1 MPRPRSS
8 VVSVVSRSAIV
19 AAACA
24 CALVA
29 FVVAGCG
36 TGSSGQQTPK
46 RTSATP
52 HAAVVAANGLAVDLL
67 QRLGKPDENTVFS
80 PYSVQAALAMV
91 DAGAA
96 GETASQMN
104 KVLRASS
111 AAALDASNATLAND
125 LQGATHASGGAD
137 AKHGVNLSIAN
148 SLWLQ
153 TGFTPKHT
161 FTDALTRYFAASA
174 QQLDFAKDSEGA
186 RGTINKW
193 VADRTAGHIQGLMPP
208 GSITGDTKL
217 VLANAVYLKSHWEYP
232 FDRNATSPGPFFTA
246 TGARKS
252 AEIMGLP
259 TTTLSFT
266 KTKAYDAIELPYEH
280 STLSMVIVMPPRGA
294 LPAFQRGLT
303 PASLDTV
310 LASVHTGRVKLLLP
324 RFHVTIHTRS
334 RPDAVG
340 ARDADRVLRGG
351 ELHRDHDLRA
361 PRDRNR
367 PARRRPQG
375 RRDGDDRGRRH
386 RRVDGRHGGRTGPGP
401 DGQRQPPIPPVPAG
415 RRDRRGAVRGAGQ
428 RPDRRLSR
436 GRLRSAAARRCRTAQ
451 ASASSAAL
459 TRASACAFWAR
470 GTERIRQ
477 RSNPRSAEIACS

>member
-8 VVSVVSRSAIV
+8 VVSVVSVVSRSAVV

-67 QRLGKPDENTVFS
+67 KRLGKPDENTVFS

-153 TGFTPKHT
+153 TGFTPKRT

-217 VLANAVYLKSHWEYP
+217 VLANAVYLRSHWEYP

-280 STLSMVIVMPPRGA
+280 STLSMVIVMPPPGA

-310 LASVHTGRVKLLLP
+310 LASVHSGRVKLLLP
-324 RFHVTIHTRS
+324 RFHVTIHSDLVPTLS
-334 RPDAVG
+334 ALGMPIAFSAAANFSGITTSVPLAIGTVQHGADLKVDETGTIAAAATGASMVATAV
-340 ARDADRVLRGG
+340 A
-351 ELHRDHDLRA
+351 
-361 PRDRNR
+361 
-367 PARRRPQG
+367 
-375 RRDGDDRGRRH
+375 
-386 RRVDGRHGGRTGPGP
+386 
-401 DGQRQPPIPPVPAG
+401 PVPAPTVNVNHPFLLFL
-415 RRDRRGAVRGAGQ
+415 RDGATGAVLFAG
-428 RPDRRLSR
+428 RVNDP
-436 GRLRSAAARRCRTAQ
+436 TA
-451 ASASSAAL
+451 
-459 TRASACAFWAR
+459 
-470 GTERIRQ
+470 G
-477 RSNPRSAEIACS
+477 

>member
-1 MPRPRSS
+1 
-8 VVSVVSRSAIV
+8 
-19 AAACA
+19 
-24 CALVA
+24 
-29 FVVAGCG
+29 
-36 TGSSGQQTPK
+36 
-46 RTSATP
+46 
-52 HAAVVAANGLAVDLL
+52 
-67 QRLGKPDENTVFS
+67 
-80 PYSVQAALAMV
+80 MV

-111 AAALDASNATLAND
+111 AAALTASNATLAND

-153 TGFTPKHT
+153 TGFTPKQT

-246 TGARKS
+246 TDARKS

-259 TTTLSFT
+259 TTALSFT

-294 LPAFQRGLT
+294 LPAFQRRLT

-310 LASVHTGRVKLLLP
+310 LASLHAGRVKLLLP
-324 RFHVTIHTRS
+324 RFHLAIHTDLVPTLS
-334 RPDAVG
+334 VLGMPIAFSPAANFTGITTAVPLAIGTVQHG
-340 ARDADRVLRGG
+340 A
-351 ELHRDHDLRA
+351 DLK
-361 PRDRNR
+361 
-367 PARRRPQG
+367 
-375 RRDGDDRGRRH
+375 
-386 RRVDGRHGGRTGPGP
+386 VDEAGTIAAAATGASVVATAVA
-401 DGQRQPPIPPVPAG
+401 PVPAPTVNVNHPFLVFL
-415 RRDRRGAVRGAGQ
+415 RDGATGAV
-428 RPDRRLSR
+428 LF
-436 GRLRSAAARRCRTAQ
+436 AARVSDPTA
-451 ASASSAAL
+451 
-459 TRASACAFWAR
+459 
-470 GTERIRQ
+470 G
-477 RSNPRSAEIACS
+477 

>member
-1 MPRPRSS
+1 
-8 VVSVVSRSAIV
+8 
-19 AAACA
+19 
-24 CALVA
+24 
-29 FVVAGCG
+29 
-36 TGSSGQQTPK
+36 
-46 RTSATP
+46 
-52 HAAVVAANGLAVDLL
+52 
-67 QRLGKPDENTVFS
+67 
-80 PYSVQAALAMV
+80 MV

-266 KTKAYDAIELPYEH
+266 KTKAYDAIELPYQH

-324 RFHVTIHTRS
+324 RFHVTIHTDLVPTLS
-334 RPDAVG
+334 ALGMPIAFSAAANFTGITTSVPLAIGTVQHGADLKVDETGTIAAAATGASMVATAV
-340 ARDADRVLRGG
+340 A
-351 ELHRDHDLRA
+351 
-361 PRDRNR
+361 
-367 PARRRPQG
+367 
-375 RRDGDDRGRRH
+375 
-386 RRVDGRHGGRTGPGP
+386 
-401 DGQRQPPIPPVPAG
+401 PVPAPTVNVNHPFLLFL
-415 RRDRRGAVRGAGQ
+415 RDGATGAVLFAG
-428 RPDRRLSR
+428 RVNDP
-436 GRLRSAAARRCRTAQ
+436 TA
-451 ASASSAAL
+451 
-459 TRASACAFWAR
+459 
-470 GTERIRQ
+470 G
-477 RSNPRSAEIACS
+477 